1 MRKKSTEQLT
11 KDLEGIL
18 KRLYGNEKIETVRK
32 IVEDTLLQLE
42 KDRIASKMEESTGE
56 KIDGDESLDTVTKL
70 NESMERGKADKVVEL
85 LRELK
90 SQEEIK
96 NECQCSQ
103 SKVSR
108 IGAKNKIYSR
118 RQVIKLIRDGKTP
131 EEISQDGNVNLDAV
145 TKLKKELE
153 SEKKSTR
160 RDKKD
165 DKSQKNTKKRNAETS
180 KAAKIIELT
189 KELIEDNEIAEK
201 VQCTKVYVRC
211 IRSREKIYGRQK
223 VKKMLLDGKSAEDI
237 ALEGNVNLSA
247 VIKLEEQLKEKK
259 KEKPKKK
266 KETLVSEQ
274 IVSMATNLTSP
285 KEIAAATYSEVSY
298 VYWVMRE
305 KGIYTT
311 RKVTELIELG
321 KIPEEIA
328 KEGNVNVDAVI
339 KLKEKLEKEKTR
351 KKEEAE
357 RKQKSK
363 DNRRKRAKL
372 DEQKRK
378 QIIEAAKDLKS
389 GIEIKDIAQVDYSYI
404 YKIMKE
410 EGIFTRTKVKQL
422 IKDGKTPEEIAKEG
436 NVNLDAV
443 INLKNELEQAR
454 KKKETCT
461 QQVSVGAVYGKKKII
476 ALIRAKKTD
485 EEIADAGNV
494 SIEKVKTIREQL
506 EQSETTNDYT
516 KTVDVQK
523 EDYRA
528 QKLYSRSSTVA
539 QTMQKSTS
547 ENKKTN
553 IAILQMARQVKSIDK
568 IVSMSGIPEYTIRNL
583 LRKNNILP
591 REDVISLINQG
602 EKTPQEIAQESGCDL
617 HEVEKLYA
625 RIVEIRKRI
634 EQNPKRK
641 RALELLQK
649 GMSESQIAAAIR
661 ISKDSV
667 LEMKEL
673 IVGIAKK
680 PISAERKQIDFKID
694 ILNLKTSI
702 NSMQQPSK
710 IHAETTDYKI
720 QKILYKYPE
729 LLGIKE
735 YTLFAYAYVKAGS
748 YLQAID
754 IGEEYLGLDTPSISA
769 LKTKIEEILNEEKEK
784 KEGQYV
790 GDSTGDEHSG
800 R

>member
-42 KDRIASKMEESTGE
+42 KDRIALKMEESTGE

-70 NESMERGKADKVVEL
+70 NESMESGKADKVVEL

-180 KAAKIIELT
+180 KSAKIIELT
-189 KELIEDNEIAEK
+189 KDLVEDNEIAEK

-274 IVSMATNLTSP
+274 IVSMAADLISP

-321 KIPEEIA
+321 KI
-328 KEGNVNVDAVI
+328 
-339 KLKEKLEKEKTR
+339 
-351 KKEEAE
+351 
-357 RKQKSK
+357 
-363 DNRRKRAKL
+363 
-372 DEQKRK
+372 
-378 QIIEAAKDLKS
+378 
-389 GIEIKDIAQVDYSYI
+389 
-404 YKIMKE
+404 
-410 EGIFTRTKVKQL
+410 
-422 IKDGKTPEEIAKEG
+422 PEEIAKEG

-506 EQSETTNDYT
+506 EQSETANDYT
-516 KTVDVQK
+516 KIVDVQK
-523 EDYRA
+523 EAYKA

-625 RIVEIRKRI
+625 RIVELRKRI

-754 IGEEYLGLDTPSISA
+754 IGEEYLELETPSISA

-784 KEGQYV
+784 KEDQYI

>member
-1 MRKKSTEQLT
+1 MK
-11 KDLEGIL
+11 
-18 KRLYGNEKIETVRK
+18 
-32 IVEDTLLQLE
+32 
-42 KDRIASKMEESTGE
+42 

-70 NESMERGKADKVVEL
+70 NESMESGKADKVVEL

-180 KAAKIIELT
+180 KSAKIIELT
-189 KELIEDNEIAEK
+189 KDLVEDNEIAEK

-274 IVSMATNLTSP
+274 IVSMAADLISP

-328 KEGNVNVDAVI
+328 KEGNVN
-339 KLKEKLEKEKTR
+339 
-351 KKEEAE
+351 
-357 RKQKSK
+357 
-363 DNRRKRAKL
+363 
-372 DEQKRK
+372 
-378 QIIEAAKDLKS
+378 
-389 GIEIKDIAQVDYSYI
+389 
-404 YKIMKE
+404 
-410 EGIFTRTKVKQL
+410 
-422 IKDGKTPEEIAKEG
+422 
-436 NVNLDAV
+436 LDAV

-454 KKKETCT
+454 KKKEICT
-461 QQVSVGAVYGKKKII
+461 QQVSVGAVHGKKKII

-506 EQSETTNDYT
+506 EQSKTANDYT
-516 KTVDVQK
+516 KTVDVQQ

-602 EKTPQEIAQESGCDL
+602 EKTPQEIAQESGCEL

-625 RIVEIRKRI
+625 IIVELRKII

-680 PISAERKQIDFKID
+680 PISAERKQIYFKID